1 MADITITSS
10 AVVAGDGATTVT
22 GTAGAAIT
30 AGQAVYKD
38 STTGKYLLADSDS
51 ATAAAKRAAGIALNG
66 AALNQPLKVLTAG
79 AVTIGA
85 TLTAGAT
92 YFLSNTAGGICPDA
106 DVGTGEN
113 VCLIGIAASASVLNV
128 DIQNPGVTR

>member
-1 MADITITSS
+1 MADL
-10 AVVAGDGATTVT
+10 VVTAASVVEGDGATTIT
-22 GTAGAAIT
+22 GRAGVAIT

-38 STTGKYLLADSDS
+38 STTGKYVLADSDS
-51 ATAAAKRAAGIALNG
+51 ATVAAKRAAGIALNG
-66 AALNQPLKVLTAG
+66 AALNQPIKVLIAG
-79 AVTIGA
+79 PVTMGA

-113 VCLIGIAASASVLNV
+113 VCLIGVAASATVLNV